1 MSKKKNLKNSKNF
14 KPQVPGKKII
24 EQNDEKKSG
33 NKLKI
38 LSLAILIWSAI
49 IYGLYIPAV
58 SQSLQRSQ
66 ESTAIPVTSQAI
78 PGIHRPKP
86 RSVRNRTPRLY

>member
-58 SQSLQRSQ
+58 SQSLSDPRNPQTETEVR
-66 ESTAIPVTSQAI
+66 A
-78 PGIHRPKP
+78 KP
-86 RSVRNRTPRLY
+86 NS

>member
-14 KPQVPGKKII
+14 KPQVTGKKII

-58 SQSLQRSQ
+58 SQSLSDPRNPQTETEVR
-66 ESTAIPVTSQAI
+66 A
-78 PGIHRPKP
+78 KP
-86 RSVRNRTPRLY
+86 NS

>member
-58 SQSLQRSQ
+58 SHSLSDPRNPQTETEVR
-66 ESTAIPVTSQAI
+66 A
-78 PGIHRPKP
+78 KP
-86 RSVRNRTPRLY
+86 NS

>member
-58 SQSLQRSQ
+58 SQSLSDPRNPWT
-66 ESTAIPVTSQAI
+66 ETEVRAKPNSQAVLEKI
-78 PGIHRPKP
+78 
-86 RSVRNRTPRLY
+86 

>member
-66 ESTAIPVTSQAI
+66 ESTD
-78 PGIHRPKP
+78 
-86 RSVRNRTPRLY
+86 RNRGPCETELLGCTRENLMRFHF